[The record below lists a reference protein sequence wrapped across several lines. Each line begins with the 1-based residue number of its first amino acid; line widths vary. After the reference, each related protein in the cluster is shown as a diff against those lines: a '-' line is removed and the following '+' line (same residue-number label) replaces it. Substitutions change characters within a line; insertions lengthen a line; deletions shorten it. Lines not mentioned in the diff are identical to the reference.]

1 LIRLRQRQGLRSQEK
16 RSLTCVNEY
25 FPDKRN
31 EVFGVSLQRIISH
44 DCGTPYTAEKSRNN
58 SAHRAFFYIFVQNN
72 LTMPHEQLK
81 LNNQLCFPVYAASRL
96 IIREY
101 QPLLDKLGITYP
113 QYLVLL
119 VLWENDAVTV
129 NQIAHK
135 LILNTNTITPL
146 LKRMEVQGLITRDRS
161 TDDTRK
167 VVVALTTKGREME
180 KEAACIP
187 EQLIK
192 GFQNS
197 TMSVEELLT
206 LKKQLHQLID
216 LLNANN
222 R

>member
-1 LIRLRQRQGLRSQEK
+1 
-16 RSLTCVNEY
+16 
-25 FPDKRN
+25 
-31 EVFGVSLQRIISH
+31 
-44 DCGTPYTAEKSRNN
+44 
-58 SAHRAFFYIFVQNN
+58 
-72 LTMPHEQLK
+72 MPLEQLK

-101 QPLLDKLGITYP
+101 QPLLDKLGLTYP

-119 VLWENDAVTV
+119 VLWEDDAQTV

-161 TDDTRK
+161 TNDTRK
-167 VVVALTTKGREME
+167 VVVALTTKGRKME
-180 KEAACIP
+180 QEAACIP
-187 EQLIK
+187 EQLIN

-197 TMSVEELLT
+197 PLSVEELLN

-216 LLNANN
+216 MLSAHD